1 MKIGD
6 GSIDTAITVLGA
18 FKCAINKT
26 GQINVREENEK
37 EINGYIDM
45 AIDALKKQPKI
56 GGWIPIEEKL
66 PPDGQKVL
74 LTCNYMM
81 FDYVTVGT
89 MENGNRGKSYIAD
102 EDTFMRS
109 AILAWQPLPNTYR
122 K

>member
-1 MKIGD
+1 MRIGD

-56 GGWIPIEEKL
+56 GGWIPCSEKL
-66 PPDGQKVL
+66 PEEKGWYLVYAKNQRPFVAYFKGKTFPLNNHYHEIVAWMPL
-74 LTCNYMM
+74 PEPYEEK
-81 FDYVTVGT
+81 
-89 MENGNRGKSYIAD
+89 ENG
-102 EDTFMRS
+102 
-109 AILAWQPLPNTYR
+109 
-122 K
+122 

>member
-56 GGWIPIEEKL
+56 GGWIPCSERLPEE
-66 PPDGQKVL
+66 DGFYLVTLTEKITDINDIRVTKVFFSEKSNSF
-74 LTCNYMM
+74 TGYGK
-81 FDYVTVGT
+81 TV
-89 MENGNRGKSYIAD
+89 I
-102 EDTFMRS
+102 
-109 AILAWQPLPNTYR
+109 AWQPLPEAYCG
-122 K
+122 